1 MRRTLT
7 VLTLLLAT
15 LAALP
20 AQAQNGDSQK
30 VQVLTLMSDK
40 GFQQAQALTIAF
52 KRAVTRA
59 EGWTLGKGDYSLEVM
74 VAALNC
80 PSPPDKACQKKIGA
94 KVGTN
99 RYVWGTLKLEGKQVV
114 AILHLWEN
122 GAEKQQTTL
131 RYSANL
137 TDPSDDSLL
146 KIAEDGFSRLV
157 GGAEGKLEL
166 TAGNVTGDVLV
177 DGQRAG
183 AISNGHA
190 ELSLPAGEHEVR
202 VRANGFH
209 EATGTV
215 SIKPGSAAQLELSP
229 SPVAGAG
236 GPKDNGPSGPT
247 DYRAIAGWAT
257 LGVGGAVALTGGY
270 FWLQSFL
277 QKQNPPDYYTEFSSG
292 PINDSEYKNDIC
304 KGAKSSGQFKNPQVA
319 DYCDKNTKTKTVA
332 FILVPVGVVIAGVG
346 TYLLVT
352 DESDKPAEKD
362 TGRLK
367 PSFAIGPRGGRVDLS
382 MSF

>member
-1 MRRTLT
+1 MMRRILT
-7 VLTLLLAT
+7 VLALLLAT
-15 LAALP
+15 LAAHP
-20 AQAQNGDSQK
+20 ARAQRANSQK

-59 EGWTLGKGDYSLEVM
+59 DGWRLGKGDFSLEVL

-80 PSPPDKACQKKIGA
+80 PSPPNSACQKKISA

-122 GAEKQQTTL
+122 GSEKQQATL

-157 GGAEGKLEL
+157 GAAEGKLEL
-166 TAGNVTGDVLV
+166 TAGSVTGDVLV

-183 AISNGHA
+183 GISGGRA
-190 ELSLPAGEHEVR
+190 ELSLPAGDHEVR
-202 VRANGFH
+202 VRASGYH

-215 SIKPGSAAQLELSP
+215 TIKSGGSAQLQLYP
-229 SPVAGAG
+229 SAVAGAG
-236 GPKDNGPSGPT
+236 SPGDHGPSGPT
-247 DYRAIAGWAT
+247 DYRSIAGWAT

-270 FWLQSFL
+270 FWLHSFL
-277 QKQNPPDYYTEFSSG
+277 QSENPPDYYTE
-292 PINDSEYKNDIC
+292 YKKGDVGNSKYKSDIC
-304 KGAKSSGQFKNPQVA
+304 AGARSKDYPNPQVA
-319 DYCDKNTKTKTVA
+319 NYCDKNTKTKTVA
-332 FILVPVGVVIAGVG
+332 FILVPVGAVIAGVG
-346 TYLLVT
+346 TYLLLT
-352 DESDKPAEKD
+352 DEPSKAEKD
-362 TGRLK
+362 TGRLQ
-367 PSFAIGPRGGRVDLS
+367 PSFAIGPGGGRFDVS
-382 MSF
+382 MAF